1 MKDRFHIGEEAAEAQ
16 GTWNRGFGKKQMR
29 EEEEQ
34 EAQDEAEGLVD
45 QRTATSSLPGIQGMQ
60 LPGISSDAGSSLPG
74 IGNYQPP
81 LVHPN
86 MPMHNMDANSL
97 ASMMGATSAPSAYG
111 SYPAQNPGFPGL
123 MMNAPSTATPPPP
136 QPPKLDPNLNLAAL
150 QKQLMA
156 QGIQLPANF
165 ANPSAWHRG

>member
-1 MKDRFHIGEEAAEAQ
+1 MTDRFHIGEEAAESQ

-45 QRTATSSLPGIQGMQ
+45 QRTATSALPGIQGM

-81 LVHPN
+81 VQAN
-86 MPMHNMDANSL
+86 MPMQNMDANSL
-97 ASMMGATSAPSAYG
+97 ATMMGGALAQTAYG
-111 SYPAQNPGFPGL
+111 SYQNPGFAGL
-123 MMNAPSTATPPPP
+123 MMNPLSTATPPPS

-165 ANPSAWHRG
+165 ANPSTWHKS